1 MKKIVINAPAKVN
14 FTLDVLGTEG
24 NYHKIKTLVSTIDL
38 FDKITIK
45 KRKDSRINLVMKGFP
60 VDCEPSEN
68 NAYKA
73 AKAFID
79 KYKTLGVDIIVD
91 KKIPVGAGLGGSSVD
106 ISGVLKGMKK
116 LFEKGE
122 VLSIANSL
130 GSDSGYLLDG
140 GFAVLTGR
148 GEKVDKKDIKE
159 KLYLLII
166 TEDRKITSKESYNL
180 FDKQE
185 RNYRPCTASAEKALK
200 EKDFYRFCL
209 ILKNDLTSASA
220 SKVEEIKA
228 NLIALKKAGAS
239 AQIMTGSG
247 TAVFG
252 VFASKNQ
259 RQKAYRALYPLYK
272 DKLIKAQTI

>member
-1 MKKIVINAPAKVN
+1 MKKIVINSPAKVN
-14 FTLDVLGTEG
+14 FTLDVLGMEE

-45 KRKDSRINLVMKGFP
+45 KRKDSRINLVMKGIP
-60 VDCEPSEN
+60 VDCEITDN

-73 AKAFID
+73 AKAFTE
-79 KYKTLGVDIIVD
+79 KYKTLGVNIIIN

-106 ISGVLKGMKK
+106 IAGVLSGMQK
-116 LFEKGE
+116 LFETEE

-130 GSDSGYLLDG
+130 GSDSGYLLEG
-140 GFAVLTGR
+140 GFAILTGR
-148 GEKVDKKDIKE
+148 GEKIDKKDIKE
-159 KLYLLII
+159 KIYLLII
-166 TEDRKITSKESYNL
+166 TEDKKITSRESYKL

-185 RNYRPCTASAEKALK
+185 KMYKPCTASAEKALK
-200 EKDFYRFCL
+200 DKDFYRFSL

-239 AQIMTGSG
+239 AQVMTGSG

-252 VFASKNQ
+252 VFNSKRE
-259 RQKAYRALYPLYK
+259 RQKAYKALYPLYK
-272 DKLIKAQTI
+272 NKLIKAQTI

>member
-1 MKKIVINAPAKVN
+1 MKKIVIYAPAKVN
-14 FTLDVLGTEG
+14 FTLDILGTEG

-45 KRKDSRINLVMKGFP
+45 KRKDSRINLVMKGFA
-60 VDCEPSEN
+60 VDCEITEN

-73 AKAFID
+73 AKAFVD
-79 KYKTLGVDIIVD
+79 KYKTLGVDIVVD

-106 ISGVLKGMKK
+106 IAGVLNGMKK
-116 LFEKGE
+116 LFETDE

-148 GEKVDKKDIKE
+148 GEKVEKKDIKE
-159 KLYLLII
+159 KLHLLII
-166 TEDRKITSKESYNL
+166 TEEKKITSKESYNL
-180 FDKQE
+180 FDKQAKA
-185 RNYRPCTASAEKALK
+185 YRPCTASAEKALV

-209 ILKNDLTSASA
+209 ILKNDLTSASV
-220 SKVEEIKA
+220 SKIEEIKA
-228 NLIALKKAGAS
+228 NLIALKKAGAA

-259 RQKAYRALYPLYK
+259 RQKAYKALYPLYK